1 MEDEKRD
8 TVKKQKRN
16 AAGARQVLK
25 MFFFLAI
32 GALAGFLSIW
42 VLGVGRMKEM
52 KFGIF
57 LISYGLIFFG
67 LVIWIF
73 IHTILHEAGHLVCGL
88 LSGYRYCS
96 FRIGRFTLAKYPDG
110 MKMKRFSI
118 PGTVGQCLMAP
129 PPYNDG
135 SFPYTFY
142 LLGGFMVNLIC
153 AVVLFA
159 VFLLAGS
166 GSFVGRMLA
175 AGGAMAL
182 YLGIVNAVPAKSD
195 IPNDGYQI
203 FMLGKSKEERRA
215 VWESLEF
222 NARLQQGTRLREIEK
237 DWEALDNE
245 TLVRQCEGMKGL
257 TGLTMRYNYLLDTE
271 RFEEAEDLCQ
281 KLLKKGVSVDLY
293 RKLFLGEALYLEL
306 LLHGRTEEIERFA
319 TKEVLDFLKAT
330 AAVMPSSASTLYAYE
345 RLFRQEEKEL
355 AKAEKQF
362 ADAVKNYP
370 VLGELAQEQMLVEK
384 VDEVCR
390 QRQKTPDRV

>member
-8 TVKKQKRN
+8 TVKKQKGS
-16 AAGARQVLK
+16 AAGAGKVLK
-25 MFFFLAI
+25 MVFSLAI
-32 GALAGFLSIW
+32 GALAGLLSIW
-42 VLGVGRMKEM
+42 VMGVGSIKKM

-57 LISYGLIFFG
+57 LISYGLVLFG
-67 LVIWIF
+67 LIIWILL
-73 IHTILHEAGHLVCGL
+73 HTILHEAGHLVCGL

-129 PPYNDG
+129 PYNDG
-135 SFPYTFY
+135 SFPYKLY
-142 LLGGFMVNLIC
+142 LSGGVAMNLIC
-153 AVVLFA
+153 AAVLFA
-159 VFLLAGS
+159 AFLLAGS
-166 GSFVGRMLA
+166 GSFAGRMLA

-182 YLGIVNAVPAKSD
+182 YLGITNAVPAKSD

-203 FMLGKSKEERRA
+203 FMLGKSREERRA
-215 VWESLEF
+215 FWESLEF
-222 NARLQQGTRLREIEK
+222 NARLQQGTRVRELEK

-245 TLVRQCEGMKGL
+245 ALVRQCEGMEGL
-257 TGLTMRYNYLLDTE
+257 TDLSMRYNYLLDTE
-271 RFEEAEDLCQ
+271 RFAEAEDLCQ
-281 KLLKKGVSVDLY
+281 RLLKKGISVDLY

-306 LLHGRTEEIERFA
+306 LLHGRAEETERLA
-319 TKEVLDFLKAT
+319 TKEVLGFLKAT
-330 AAVMPSSASTLYAYE
+330 AAVIPSSARTLYAYE

-355 AKAEKQF
+355 ARAERQF

-384 VDEVCR
+384 VDEVYR
-390 QRQKTPDRV
+390 QRKRKE

>member
-8 TVKKQKRN
+8 TVKKQKGS
-16 AAGARQVLK
+16 AAGAGKVLK
-25 MFFFLAI
+25 MVFSLAI
-32 GALAGFLSIW
+32 GALAGLLSIW
-42 VLGVGRMKEM
+42 VMGVGSIKKM

-57 LISYGLIFFG
+57 LISYGLVFLG
-67 LVIWIF
+67 LIVWIF

-135 SFPYTFY
+135 SFPYKLY
-142 LLGGFMVNLIC
+142 LSGGVAMNLIC
-153 AVVLFA
+153 VAVLFA
-159 VFLLAGS
+159 AFLLAGS
-166 GSFVGRMLA
+166 GSFAGRMLA

-182 YLGIVNAVPAKSD
+182 YLGITNAVPAKSD

-203 FMLGKSKEERRA
+203 FMLGRSREERRA
-215 VWESLEF
+215 FWESLEF
-222 NARLQQGTRLREIEK
+222 NARLQQGTRVRELEK

-245 TLVRQCEGMKGL
+245 ALVRQCEGMEGL
-257 TGLTMRYNYLLDTE
+257 TDLSMRYNYLLDTE
-271 RFEEAEDLCQ
+271 RFAEAEDLCQ
-281 KLLKKGVSVDLY
+281 RLLKKGVSVDLY

-306 LLHGRTEEIERFA
+306 LLHGRAEEIERLA
-319 TKEVLDFLKAT
+319 TKEVMGFLKVT
-330 AAVMPSSASTLYAYE
+330 ASVMASSARTLYAYE

-355 AKAEKQF
+355 ARAERQF
-362 ADAVKNYP
+362 ADVVKNYP

-384 VDEVCR
+384 VDEVYR
-390 QRQKTPDRV
+390 QRQRKE

>member
-8 TVKKQKRN
+8 TVKKQKGS
-16 AAGARQVLK
+16 AAGAGKVLK
-25 MFFFLAI
+25 MVFSLAI
-32 GALAGFLSIW
+32 GALAGLLSIW
-42 VLGVGRMKEM
+42 VMGVGSIKKM

-57 LISYGLIFFG
+57 LISYGLVLFG
-67 LVIWIF
+67 LIIWILL
-73 IHTILHEAGHLVCGL
+73 HTILHEAGHLVCGL

-135 SFPYTFY
+135 SFPYRLY
-142 LLGGFMVNLIC
+142 LSGGVAMNLIC
-153 AVVLFA
+153 AAVLFA
-159 VFLLAGS
+159 AFLLAGS
-166 GSFVGRMLA
+166 GSFAGRMLA

-182 YLGIVNAVPAKSD
+182 YLGITNAVPAKSD

-203 FMLGKSKEERRA
+203 FMLGRSREERRA
-215 VWESLEF
+215 FWESLEF
-222 NARLQQGTRLREIEK
+222 NARLQQGTRVRELEK

-245 TLVRQCEGMKGL
+245 ALVRQCEGMEGL
-257 TGLTMRYNYLLDTE
+257 TDLSMRYNYLLDTE
-271 RFEEAEDLCQ
+271 RFAEAEDLCQ
-281 KLLKKGVSVDLY
+281 RLLKKGVSVDLY

-306 LLHGRTEEIERFA
+306 LLHGRAEEIERLA
-319 TKEVLDFLKAT
+319 TKEVMGFLKVT
-330 AAVMPSSASTLYAYE
+330 ASVMASSARTLYAYE

-355 AKAEKQF
+355 ARAERQF
-362 ADAVKNYP
+362 ADVVKNYP

-384 VDEVCR
+384 VDEVYR
-390 QRQKTPDRV
+390 QRQRKE

>member
-8 TVKKQKRN
+8 TVKKQKGS
-16 AAGARQVLK
+16 AAGAGKVLK
-25 MFFFLAI
+25 MVFSLAI
-32 GALAGFLSIW
+32 GALAGLLSIW

-52 KFGIF
+52 KFGVF
-57 LISYGLIFFG
+57 LVSYGLVLFG
-67 LVIWIF
+67 LIIWILL
-73 IHTILHEAGHLVCGL
+73 HTILHEAGHLVCGL

-135 SFPYTFY
+135 SFPYKLY
-142 LLGGFMVNLIC
+142 LSGGVAMNLIC
-153 AVVLFA
+153 AAVLFA
-159 VFLLAGS
+159 AFLLAGS
-166 GSFVGRMLA
+166 GSFAGRMLA

-182 YLGIVNAVPAKSD
+182 YLGITNAVPAKSD

-203 FMLGKSKEERRA
+203 FMLGKSREERRA
-215 VWESLEF
+215 FWESLEF
-222 NARLQQGTRLREIEK
+222 NARLQQGTHVRELEK

-245 TLVRQCEGMKGL
+245 ALVRQCEGMEGL
-257 TGLTMRYNYLLDTE
+257 TDLSMRYNYLLDTE
-271 RFEEAEDLCQ
+271 RFAEAEDLCQ
-281 KLLKKGVSVDLY
+281 RLLKKGISVDLY

-306 LLHGRTEEIERFA
+306 LLHGRAEETERLA
-319 TKEVLDFLKAT
+319 TKEVLGFLKAT
-330 AAVMPSSASTLYAYE
+330 AAVIPSSARTLYAYE

-355 AKAEKQF
+355 ARAERQF

-384 VDEVCR
+384 VDEVYR
-390 QRQKTPDRV
+390 QRQRKE

>member
-8 TVKKQKRN
+8 TVKKQKGS
-16 AAGARQVLK
+16 AAGAGKVLK
-25 MFFFLAI
+25 MVFSLAI

-42 VLGVGRMKEM
+42 VMGVGSIKKM

-57 LISYGLIFFG
+57 LISYGLVLFG
-67 LVIWIF
+67 LIIWILL
-73 IHTILHEAGHLVCGL
+73 HTILHEAGHLVCGL

-135 SFPYTFY
+135 SFPYKLY
-142 LLGGFMVNLIC
+142 LSGGVAMNLIC
-153 AVVLFA
+153 AAVLFA
-159 VFLLAGS
+159 AFLLAGS
-166 GSFVGRMLA
+166 GSFAGRMLA

-182 YLGIVNAVPAKSD
+182 YLGITNAVPAKSD

-203 FMLGKSKEERRA
+203 FMLGRSREERRA
-215 VWESLEF
+215 FWESLEF
-222 NARLQQGTRLREIEK
+222 NARLQQGTRVRELEK

-245 TLVRQCEGMKGL
+245 ALVRQCEGMEGL
-257 TGLTMRYNYLLDTE
+257 TDLSMRYNYLLDTE
-271 RFEEAEDLCQ
+271 RFAEAEDLCQ
-281 KLLKKGVSVDLY
+281 RLLKKGVSVDLY

-306 LLHGRTEEIERFA
+306 LLHGRAEEIERLA
-319 TKEVLDFLKAT
+319 TKEVMGFLKVT
-330 AAVMPSSASTLYAYE
+330 ASVMASSARTLYAYE

-355 AKAEKQF
+355 ARAERQF
-362 ADAVKNYP
+362 ADVVKNYP

-384 VDEVCR
+384 VDEVYR
-390 QRQKTPDRV
+390 QRQRKE

>member
-8 TVKKQKRN
+8 TVKKQKGS
-16 AAGARQVLK
+16 AAGAGKVLK
-25 MFFFLAI
+25 MVFSLAI
-32 GALAGFLSIW
+32 GALAGLLSIW
-42 VLGVGRMKEM
+42 VMGVGSIKKM

-57 LISYGLIFFG
+57 LISYGLVLFG
-67 LVIWIF
+67 LIIWILL
-73 IHTILHEAGHLVCGL
+73 HTILHEAGHLVCGL

-135 SFPYTFY
+135 SFPYRLY
-142 LLGGFMVNLIC
+142 LSGGVAMNLIC
-153 AVVLFA
+153 AAVLFA
-159 VFLLAGS
+159 AFLLAGS
-166 GSFVGRMLA
+166 GSFTGRMLA

-182 YLGIVNAVPAKSD
+182 YLGITNAVPAKSD

-203 FMLGKSKEERRA
+203 FMLGRSREERRA
-215 VWESLEF
+215 FWESLEF
-222 NARLQQGTRLREIEK
+222 NARLQQGTRVRELEK

-245 TLVRQCEGMKGL
+245 ALVRQCEGMEGL
-257 TGLTMRYNYLLDTE
+257 TDLSMRYNYLLDTE
-271 RFEEAEDLCQ
+271 RFAEAEDLCQ
-281 KLLKKGVSVDLY
+281 RLLKKGVSVDLY

-306 LLHGRTEEIERFA
+306 LLHGRAEEIERLA
-319 TKEVLDFLKAT
+319 TKEVLGFLKVT
-330 AAVMPSSASTLYAYE
+330 ASVMASSARTLYAYE

-355 AKAEKQF
+355 ARAERQF
-362 ADAVKNYP
+362 ADVVKNYP

-384 VDEVCR
+384 VDEVYR
-390 QRQKTPDRV
+390 QRQRKE